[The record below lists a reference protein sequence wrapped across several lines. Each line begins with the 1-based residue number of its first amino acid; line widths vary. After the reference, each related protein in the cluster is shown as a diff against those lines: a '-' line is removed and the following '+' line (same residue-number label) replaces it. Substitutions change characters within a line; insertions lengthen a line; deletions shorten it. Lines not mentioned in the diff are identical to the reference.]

1 MPPPPP
7 PRELLAVVEA
17 ALLGPSPPSPAQR
30 VELLHAVRDAAPA
43 FRALLSYPG
52 PKASDRTQ
60 VEAKEVR
67 LPDMPP
73 ITLDD
78 TDVQTALKLSDE
90 LNLNE
95 IECVRLL
102 VDANREW
109 VLYGR
114 EPLEIYRLA
123 AGLWYMERRDLITS
137 LYILLRSVVLDQ
149 GLDAD
154 LMYEIQNQMEAL
166 FIEGL
171 GQRIITLVK
180 ELNREESTGVGQ
192 PSSEHYVL
200 DFRGALVERR
210 AIVSRERLS
219 LSHCLALSALIKLMS
234 PREVKDVFSLLKDC
248 AAEVNE
254 NSSVELQITYGVL
267 FSLVVTFVSDALS
280 TSHEKPSLSSS
291 DSSFRRDF
299 HELVMRSDNNLT
311 IEGFV
316 GVVRLAWAVHLMLT
330 QDRSSARDTLTSSS
344 RDVTDIWACL
354 EIICRQNSFQFL
366 QERIMQT
373 AAYKNDDEDIVYMYT
388 GYMHKLMMCFLSHPT
403 SRDK

>member
-1 MPPPPP
+1 
-7 PRELLAVVEA
+7 
-17 ALLGPSPPSPAQR
+17 
-30 VELLHAVRDAAPA
+30 
-43 FRALLSYPG
+43 
-52 PKASDRTQ
+52 
-60 VEAKEVR
+60 
-67 LPDMPP
+67 
-73 ITLDD
+73 
-78 TDVQTALKLSDE
+78 
-90 LNLNE
+90 
-95 IECVRLL
+95 
-102 VDANREW
+102 
-109 VLYGR
+109 
-114 EPLEIYRLA
+114 
-123 AGLWYMERRDLITS
+123 MERFHI
-137 LYILLRSVVLDQ
+137 IFFFWVKLRLTVLTF
-149 GLDAD
+149 LP
-154 LMYEIQNQMEAL
+154 I
-166 FIEGL
+166 
-171 GQRIITLVK
+171 K

-373 AAYKNDDEDIVYMYT
+373 AAYKVFITVFMLASWVVGLKKVCCY
-388 GYMHKLMMCFLSHPT
+388 
-403 SRDK
+403 RA

>member
-373 AAYKNDDEDIVYMYT
+373 AAYKVFITVFMLASWVVGLKKVCCY
-388 GYMHKLMMCFLSHPT
+388 
-403 SRDK
+403 RA